1 MKWRLF
7 LRALFI
13 VSLALTVG
21 CSNKQEHISIQKR
34 EGKIY
39 KFEAYKESIEIEKT
53 IKTKEILKNINWENS
68 KMEKDRPK
76 ADYIFYFNDEKN
88 EDKIVVYYVWVI
100 SGENILKLTK
110 GKHNKYVQLNK
121 ADSEIVLN
129 LIQ

>member
-7 LRALFI
+7 LLALFI
-13 VSLALTVG
+13 VSLMLTG

-34 EGKIY
+34 EGKNY

-53 IKTKEILKNINWENS
+53 IKTKEILKNVNWENF
-68 KMEKDRPK
+68 KMDKDRPK

-88 EDKIVVYYVWVI
+88 EDKIEVYYVWVI
-100 SGENILKLTK
+100 SGGNILELTRDK
-110 GKHNKYVQLNK
+110 QSKYVQLNK